1 MECVKWGDWQQ
12 TKVPGTRGCPAR
24 VRLFLRAE
32 KGYLP
37 SSWGALVLD
46 GCCPGEMSN
55 YRLQQDCSILF
66 GFDLHLIISCTCYST
81 STDVELN
88 TIQEPILTFALH
100 KIKPS
105 LGFRWNKSKNKTELS
120 VFSLILWIGD
130 VIGSTIERLAHSWT
144 IPTTELLFKSQNE
157 NLYNE
162 NIFGLQVRH

>member
-12 TKVPGTRGCPAR
+12 TKVPGTRGRPAR

-88 TIQEPILTFALH
+88 TIQEPILIIALH
-100 KIKPS
+100 KIKS
-105 LGFRWNKSKNKTELS
+105 ILDFRWNKLKNKAELTRKEHDDS
-120 VFSLILWIGD
+120 ATTKSY
-130 VIGSTIERLAHSWT
+130 TNRLRALCLAYFHPISHT
-144 IPTTELLFKSQNE
+144 DSKPTPVL
-157 NLYNE
+157 
-162 NIFGLQVRH
+162 